1 ASPGGGHLPPGML
14 MRVLIGLGA
23 ALVAMVLNSIGALL
37 QADGALRATRARP
50 VGVQPRYLAGLGI
63 DGVAW
68 LCAALALR
76 FLPVFAVQ
84 AVLGGTIALTALAG
98 HRMFGTVLRRV
109 DRFAVAA
116 CLLGLVLVA
125 ASAGRSGPPPPRSTA
140 VDVVLLVSVLLLGV
154 LALVLRRGSHGW
166 PLAVVAGLGFGGAAL
181 AVRAAFV
188 QGGLD
193 VTMLLAEPAT
203 YLVLGFWAV
212 GLVGFSAALS
222 RGAVASM
229 TALLT
234 VTEVVV
240 PGLVGIVLLG
250 DPVRPGW
257 ELLLALGLAVAV
269 AGVVILARAPAQRP
283 LQR

>member
-1 ASPGGGHLPPGML
+1 ML
-14 MRVLIGLGA
+14 TRVVIGVGA
-23 ALVAMVLNSIGALL
+23 ALVAMALNSIGALL

-50 VGVQPRYLAGLGI
+50 VGLQPRYLGGLALDGI
-63 DGVAW
+63 AW
-68 LCAALALR
+68 LCSAVALR

-98 HRMFGTVLRRV
+98 PRMFGTVLRRV

-125 ASAGRSGPPPPRSTA
+125 ASAGHSAPPPPRSTA
-140 VDVVLLVSVLLLGV
+140 VDLVLLASVLVLGV
-154 LALVLRRGSHGW
+154 AALMLRRGSHGW

-193 VTMLLAEPAT
+193 ATLLLSQPAA

-212 GLVGFSAALS
+212 GLFSYSAALS

-229 TALLT
+229 TALLI
-234 VTEVVV
+234 VTEVLV

-257 ELLLALGLAVAV
+257 SPMLAFGLAVAV
-269 AGVVILARAPAQRP
+269 AGVVVLARAPVQRP
-283 LQR
+283 RRR

>member
-1 ASPGGGHLPPGML
+1 M
-14 MRVLIGLGA
+14 LIGVGA
-23 ALVAMVLNSIGALL
+23 ALVAMLLNSVGALL
-37 QADGALRATRARP
+37 QADGALRATRTRP
-50 VGVQPRYLAGLGI
+50 IVVQPRYLAGLGF
-63 DGVAW
+63 DGAAW
-68 LCAALALR
+68 LCSAVALR

-98 HRMFGTVLRRV
+98 RRMFGTVLRRV
-109 DRFAVAA
+109 DRAAVGA

-125 ASAGRSGPPPPRSTA
+125 ASAGRSGPPTRSPV
-140 VDVVLLVSVLLLGV
+140 VDVVLLGSVLLLAV
-154 LALVLRRGSHGW
+154 ATLVLRRGTHAW

-181 AVRAAFV
+181 SVRAAHV

-193 VTMLLAEPAT
+193 PTMLVSQPAT

-212 GLVGFSAALS
+212 GLVGYSSALS
-222 RGAVASM
+222 RGEVASM

-257 ELLLALGLAVAV
+257 EPALALGLAVAV
-269 AGVVILARAPAQRP
+269 AGVVVLARAPGQRP
-283 LQR
+283 GRR

>member
-1 ASPGGGHLPPGML
+1 

-37 QADGALRATRARP
+37 QADGALRATRTRP
-50 VGVQPRYLAGLGI
+50 VGVQPRYLAGLGV

-68 LCAALALR
+68 LCSAVALR

-84 AVLGGTIALTALAG
+84 AVLGGTIALTALAA

-109 DRFAVAA
+109 DRFAVVA

-125 ASAGRSGPPPPRSTA
+125 ASAGHPGAPPPRSTA
-140 VDVVLLVSVLLLGV
+140 VDVVLLASVLLLGV
-154 LALVLRRGSHGW
+154 AALVLRRGSHGW

-193 VTMLLAEPAT
+193 ATMLLSQPAT

-250 DPVRPGW
+250 DPVRPGGKP
-257 ELLLALGLAVAV
+257 LLGLGLAVAV
-269 AGVVILARAPAQRP
+269 AGVAVLARAPAGRP
-283 LQR
+283 RRR